1 MHYLRSIY
9 LKLAS
14 TFFGQ
19 AYCSSSG
26 GKILY
31 VQQMVYVMRLCWL
44 AVDRIGM
51 ELPTASQYERM
62 TYTNC
67 CTYRVLPPDD
77 EQ

>member
-31 VQQMVYVMRLCWL
+31 VQQMVYVMRLC
-44 AVDRIGM
+44 
-51 ELPTASQYERM
+51 
-62 TYTNC
+62 
-67 CTYRVLPPDD
+67 
-77 EQ
+77 